1 MATRLTKKFQMK
13 EKSMKNKI
21 EVLYF
26 SASWCGPCK
35 MFKPVFE
42 QFANEHS
49 DIECKYIDVNNDEA
63 EQYNDLFIKAVPTVV
78 FLKDGREQ
86 ARLSGAKSKK
96 LLEQTLE
103 DITF

>member
-26 SASWCGPCK
+26 SAPWCGPCK

-42 QFANEHS
+42 QFANEHT
-49 DIECKYIDVNNDEA
+49 DVDFKNIDVEQA
-63 EQYNDLFIKAVPTVV
+63 EGYESFRVMALPTIV
-78 FLKDGREQ
+78 FLKDGKEQ
-86 ARLSGAKSKK
+86 ARLTGVKSKK